1 VDDATAAIDVTD
13 LRKTYAGGVVALAG
27 VSFAVAPG
35 EVFALLGPNGAGK
48 SSTVRILATL
58 SAPTGGSAR
67 VGGVD
72 VAAHPRE
79 VRRRIGYVAQASGVD
94 PTATGRENLILQGQL
109 YRLPAAALRARV
121 EELLEL
127 FDLTGAANRAAMTW
141 SGGMKRRLDVAM
153 GLLHRP
159 EVLFLDEPT
168 TGLDPESRSVM
179 WDEVR
184 SLSRQGLT
192 LLLTTHYLEEAD
204 QLAHRLAILDG
215 GRVVAEGT
223 PDALKARL
231 RGDRVSVELA
241 DRARLPAA
249 RDVLEGL
256 GEVSAVL
263 VDGTTLYAHV
273 AHGASALPALLGA
286 LDRAGLAVAQVALS
300 RPSLDDVYLTV
311 TGHAYR
317 SDGDGGGGSGGARP
331 EAAGGPAAGGRRA
344 AAQPATAG
352 GPAGDRPDAAGGT
365 RGGGRPRA

>member
-1 VDDATAAIDVTD
+1 VDDATPAIEVID

-58 SAPTGGSAR
+58 SAPSGGGAR
-67 VGGVD
+67 VGGID
-72 VAAHPRE
+72 VAARPRE
-79 VRRRIGYVAQASGVD
+79 ARRQIGYVAQASGVD
-94 PTATGRENLILQGQL
+94 PTATGRENLTLQGQL
-109 YRLPAAALRARV
+109 YHLPAAAVRARV

-127 FDLTGAANRAAMTW
+127 FDLTGAADRAAMTW

-153 GLLHRP
+153 GLVHRP
-159 EVLFLDEPT
+159 AVLFLDEPT

-184 SLSRQGLT
+184 SLARQGLT

-241 DRARLPAA
+241 DRSRLPAA
-249 RDVLEGL
+249 RQVLEGL

-263 VDGTTLYAHV
+263 VDGATLYAHV
-273 AHGASALPALLGA
+273 AHGASALPALLAA

-300 RPSLDDVYLTV
+300 RPSLDDVYLTA

-317 SDGDGGGGSGGARP
+317 SDGDGREGAGGAHP
-331 EAAGGPAAGGRRA
+331 EAAG
-344 AAQPATAG
+344 
-352 GPAGDRPDAAGGT
+352 RP
-365 RGGGRPRA
+365 RGGGLRPPA